1 MLFTTDQCIDLIAC
15 FVEMRAACVAL
26 MPYESNATNKTP
38 GRNARNHDTRT
49 SVCILWC
56 DLPGFCAWSFWPMP
70 ITVQTKRSI
79 ILHTQYMHCI
89 ASVYA
94 LRSIVMASGGLC
106 QCGGIAMAC
115 DARENASHLLCHYVV
130 IRCFFYHPL
139 SLHLCCVVCILFH
152 VPRMTSCP
160 GCPKGI
166 SNPFRHGIPTTVSIC
181 HRCGGKRFLRKREV
195 HFGTFLDGS
204 CGALPQTRH
213 K

>member
-1 MLFTTDQCIDLIAC
+1 MVRYEQQNLQPTMLFTTDQCIDLIAC

-139 SLHLCCVVCILFH
+139 SLHLCCVVLCVFCSL
-152 VPRMTSCP
+152 
-160 GCPKGI
+160 
-166 SNPFRHGIPTTVSIC
+166 C
-181 HRCGGKRFLRKREV
+181 H
-195 HFGTFLDGS
+195 
-204 CGALPQTRH
+204 A
-213 K
+213 